1 MTKTYSAALRAAGDK
16 LDAAGIDRDGAN
28 FVLSSRLNWSRSQLV
43 LHGRDEMPD
52 DVAQTFA
59 EDINA
64 LLAGQPAQYVV
75 GRAPFWGRW
84 FNVNPAV
91 LIPQFD
97 TEILVEWMLEDAVGG
112 FGIDI
117 GTGSG
122 AIGITLKLERPLLAM
137 TLSDISQPVL
147 TVAEANAKELG
158 AEVELNQGNLLEGTG
173 KYDFIVA
180 NLPYID
186 RDEMDVMDQSVI
198 DYEPHLALF
207 AEDHGLALFRELFD
221 QIPRHLRPGGVVYLE
236 FGYRQQEALAQMIAQ
251 MLPLGQAEFREDD
264 AGHPRAVKIKF

>member
-1 MTKTYSAALRAAGDK
+1 MTSYAAALRNATDK
-16 LDAAGIDRDGAN
+16 LERAGIDGDGAN
-28 FVLSSRLNWSRSQLV
+28 FVLSVRQNWTRSQLV
-43 LHGRDEMPD
+43 LHGRDEMD
-52 DVAQTFA
+52 ADVAQQFNA
-59 EDINA
+59 DIDD
-64 LLAGQPAQYVV
+64 LLAGQPAQYIV
-75 GRAPFWGRW
+75 GLAPFWGRM

-122 AIGITLKLERPLLAM
+122 AIGITLKLERPLMEM
-137 TLSDISQPVL
+137 TLSDISQPAL
-147 TVAEANAKELG
+147 AVATANAQTLG
-158 AEVELNQGNLLEGTG
+158 AQVQVNQGDLLTGTG
-173 KYDFIVA
+173 KFDFIVA

-186 RDEMDVMDQSVI
+186 PDETNVMDQSVI

-207 AEDHGLALFRELFD
+207 AKEHGLALFRELFD

-236 FGYRQQEALAQMIAQ
+236 FGYRQQPALERMIAK
-251 MLPLGQAEFREDD
+251 MLPLGHADFRVDE
-264 AGHPRAVKIKF
+264 AGNPRAVRIQF